1 MNIENLYIAKVISN
15 DDSETGIKEGRV
27 KIYIESIM
35 SGWKQDHYPW
45 CRPFTS
51 SFGGSNDFGTLN
63 IPEKDSL
70 IWVFAEKPNNYKNW
84 YYLGDVS
91 LKKLNPVKKILQ
103 FLTGKF
109 KLSFSSKGLGLSSSY
124 PDVKLTYYKNGMV
137 IGVSNNSDNPEIFVY
152 HPKGTIL
159 TVNKEGKMFTR
170 SSDWTHY
177 GDLTIK
183 EGELKVGKEITWNN
197 DTVATK
203 ASTHKHTGNLGAP
216 TSPATPGS

>member
-1 MNIENLYIAKVISN
+1 MDINNLYIAKVIKNNDIEIGSN
-15 DDSETGIKEGRV
+15 EARV
-27 KIYIESIM
+27 QIYIESIM
-35 SGWKQDHYPW
+35 NGWKQDHYPW
-45 CRPFTS
+45 ARPFNS
-51 SFGGSNDFGTLN
+51 CFEGDLN

-84 YYLGDVS
+84 YYIGNLN
-91 LKKLNPVKKILQ
+91 LKKYNIIQKILT

-109 KLSFSSKGLGLSSSY
+109 KLSFSAKGLGLSSSY
-124 PDVKLTYYKNGMV
+124 PDVKLTYYKNGVV
-137 IGVSNNSDNPEIFVY
+137 IGVSNSSSNPEIFVY
-152 HPKGTIL
+152 HPEGTIL

-197 DTVATK
+197 DAIATK
-203 ASTHKHTGNLGAP
+203 ASSHVHTGNLGAP
-216 TSPATPGS
+216 TSPPTPGS